1 MVFKTKSSWF
11 SLFMNG
17 KIEHIIN
24 PWVLTVNFEN
34 ETITVEKRNWFFFG
48 KDKNIVSFRF
58 IRNIQ
63 INEHLFGG
71 DISIKVMGS
80 GMVSGCY
87 FPKWKLNKIKN
98 LMIEYNQTKKHSII
112 FS

>member
-1 MVFKTKSSWF
+1 MVYEIKSSWF
-11 SLFMNG
+11 ILFING

-24 PWVLTVNFEN
+24 PWMMTVNLED

-48 KDKNIVSFRF
+48 KDKNIISFRF

-71 DISIKVMGS
+71 DISIKVTGS
-80 GMVSGCY
+80 GLVTGYY
-87 FPKWKLNKIKN
+87 FPKRKLNKIKN
-98 LMIEYNQTKKHSII
+98 MLIEYNQTKRHSIV